1 MDEKKLSIEFNID
14 ELNIILAGLG
24 ELPAKASL
32 PLIQKI
38 QSAAQNS
45 DETNISEDDEELAN

>member
-24 ELPAKASL
+24 ELPAKASI

-38 QSAAQNS
+38 QGAAQQCNEIK
-45 DETNISEDDEELAN
+45 DTEENEELAN

>member
-1 MDEKKLSIEFNID
+1 MEEKKLTLEFNID

-38 QSAAQNS
+38 QGAAQVS
-45 DETNISEDDEELAN
+45 DETNFTEDDEELAN

>member
-38 QSAAQNS
+38 QDAAQNS

>member
-1 MDEKKLSIEFNID
+1 MDKKLSIEFNID

-38 QSAAQNS
+38 QGAAQVS
-45 DETNISEDDEELAN
+45 DETNIAEDDEKLAN

>member
-1 MDEKKLSIEFNID
+1 MDKKLSIEFNID

-24 ELPAKASL
+24 ELPAKASI

-38 QSAAQNS
+38 QDAAQVS
-45 DETNISEDDEELAN
+45 DETNIAEDNEELAN

>member
-1 MDEKKLSIEFNID
+1 MDKKLSIEFNID